1 MKVTV
6 EGRLNAFE
14 RVLTIRMIDR
24 IRTVPHDSNGW
35 LWWGHYFAAEF

>member
-14 RVLTIRMIDR
+14 GVLTIRMIDK

-35 LWWGHYFAAEF
+35 LRWHYFVAEF